1 MARIRTIKPE
11 FPQSESMGRVSRDA
25 RLLFVQLWTIC
36 DDSGRTRG
44 ASRMLASLLF
54 PYDEDAG
61 GLIDGWLTELE
72 REGCLVRYEVDGSTY
87 LQVQKWQQHQKID
100 KPSASKFPAPRESSR
115 DFAEPSRKIVQDQGP
130 RTKDQ
135 GRDQGEEAREPV
147 RATRSDVNRPASRPK
162 KPERGTRWPADAIV
176 PDDWQNAAADAR
188 DRAGLGPVDMRHE
201 VVKFS
206 HYWASPDAR
215 NPVKKDWRQTF
226 INWILNSKGTANG
239 PGKPTG
245 QHGQSSAA
253 GEIFGRLY
261 ANARAKRETAGD

>member
-54 PYDEDAG
+54 PYDDDAVS
-61 GLIDGWLTELE
+61 LIDGWLAELE

-100 KPSASKFPAPRESSR
+100 KPSASKFPSPREPSR

-135 GRDQGEEAREPV
+135 GGDQGEEAREKT
-147 RATRSDVNRPASRPK
+147 RAATPTRQVW
-162 KPERGTRWPADAIV
+162 PESAVV
-176 PDDWQNAAADAR
+176 PEGWIKSAAEQRKLAGLPEIDLRVLARMFANHYAAD
-188 DRAGLGPVDMRHE
+188 RANPRTVTE
-201 VVKFS
+201 YQAKWNN
-206 HYWASPDAR
+206 WALKEKANER
-215 NPVKKDWRQTF
+215 AN
-226 INWILNSKGTANG
+226 GTAKNS
-239 PGKPTG
+239 T
-245 QHGQSSAA
+245 SDTIRELARMAA
-253 GEIFGRLY
+253 QADGSFEDPDIRQ
-261 ANARAKRETAGD
+261 